1 MLLSRRELDRISGQG
16 TSVVYRRWRRPS
28 VRAGGRLRTAIG
40 VLAIEALELVSPES
54 ITPTDAAAA
63 GFGSLAELHSHL
75 AAPDAGETYR
85 IVLRLRGEDPRIALR
100 QEADLSEAA
109 VADLRR
115 RLERLDARGAWTRS
129 TLLAIAA
136 RSAERAEVLAQAV
149 GQDKLAFK
157 RNVRK
162 LKELGLTES
171 LTVGYRLS
179 PRGEALLR
187 LL

>member
-1 MLLSRRELDRISGQG
+1 M
-16 TSVVYRRWRRPS
+16 
-28 VRAGGRLRTAIG
+28 
-40 VLAIEALELVSPES
+40 
-54 ITPTDAAAA
+54 
-63 GFGSLAELHSHL
+63 
-75 AAPDAGETYR
+75 
-85 IVLRLRGEDPRIALR
+85 
-100 QEADLSEAA
+100 SEAA
-109 VADLRR
+109 LADLRR
-115 RLERLDARGAWTRS
+115 QLARLDARGAWTRS

-187 LL
+187 VL